1 VNRTVA
7 VQQLPELHAVAIRLN
22 DDGCGVHVIAV
33 ALDIADDE
41 VATLLQIAR
50 TKLANLMASDGVRPA
65 RA

>member
-1 VNRTVA
+1 M
-7 VQQLPELHAVAIRLN
+7 AIRLN